1 MLKTSTTTNDN
12 GTNKVSEC
20 NVVDESP
27 SQRQSEGQQPSAPV
41 RPTEQSTADEICYDL
56 AQFRTVRVLNNN
68 STHKCVALLGHFGN
82 LSPEKQAI
90 VVLEKRA
97 FTETEITTV
106 APDASTP
113 TQREKIAQH
122 SESEVERADVG
133 KKNDPSGNERT
144 FFTSSSRLHKEFVN
158 DVYGNFLCTV
168 DPELNRLKV
177 SIIYP
182 ASEKHIVKH
191 SAQHRYMVDETAE
204 QYKNITLPHLE
215 HEQLSLEWLYNVLEH
230 RKEKERI
237 LYEDPCDENGFILLP
252 DLKWDGKTVE
262 QLYLL
267 ALVRRRDIRSLRDLT
282 PAHLPLLRNVQTR
295 GIAAIKER
303 YGIDASQL
311 RIYLHYQ
318 PTFYHLH
325 MHFTYLRYDPPG
337 TNCEK
342 AHLLSTVINNIELLG
357 DYYQRATLSFALKET
372 DKLYAKLV
380 ASESEEPAA
389 KRTKT
394 DLDPSQ

>member
-1 MLKTSTTTNDN
+1 MLKTSTATNDN

-27 SQRQSEGQQPSAPV
+27 SQRQREGQQPPAPV
-41 RPTEQSTADEICYDL
+41 PPTEQSTADEICYDL

-82 LSPEKQAI
+82 LSPDKQAI

-97 FTETEITTV
+97 FTETEITT
-106 APDASTP
+106 ACTP
-113 TQREKIAQH
+113 TQREKIAH
-122 SESEVERADVG
+122 SESEPERANVG
-133 KKNDPSGNERT
+133 EKAVPAGSERT

-191 SAQHRYMVDETAE
+191 TAQHRYMVDETAE
-204 QYKNITLPHLE
+204 RYRNITLPHLDQ
-215 HEQLSLEWLYNVLEH
+215 EQLSLEWLYNVLEH

-267 ALVRRRDIRSLRDLT
+267 CLVRRRDIRSLRDLT
-282 PAHLPLLRNVQTR
+282 PAHLPLLRNVQAR
-295 GIAAIKER
+295 GTSAIEER
-303 YGIDASQL
+303 YGIGASQL

-325 MHFTYLRYDPPG
+325 MHFTYLQYDPPG
-337 TNCEK
+337 TGCEK
-342 AHLLSTVINNIELLG
+342 AHLLSTVINNIELVG
-357 DYYQRATLSFALKET
+357 DYYQRATLSYTLKET
-372 DKLYAKLV
+372 DKLYAKFLAAAV
-380 ASESEEPAA
+380 EEPAA
-389 KRTKT
+389 KRVKT

>member
-1 MLKTSTTTNDN
+1 MLKTSTATNDN

-27 SQRQSEGQQPSAPV
+27 SQRQREGQQPPV
-41 RPTEQSTADEICYDL
+41 PVPPTEQSTADEICYDL

-82 LSPEKQAI
+82 LSPDKQAI

-97 FTETEITTV
+97 FTETEITT
-106 APDASTP
+106 ACTP
-113 TQREKIAQH
+113 TQREKIAP
-122 SESEVERADVG
+122 SESEPERANVG
-133 KKNDPSGNERT
+133 EKAVPAGSERT

-191 SAQHRYMVDETAE
+191 TAQHRYMVDETAE
-204 QYKNITLPHLE
+204 RYRNITLPHLDQ
-215 HEQLSLEWLYNVLEH
+215 EQLSLEWLYNVLEH

-267 ALVRRRDIRSLRDLT
+267 CLVRRRDIRSLRDLT
-282 PAHLPLLRNVQTR
+282 PAHLPLLRNVQAR
-295 GIAAIKER
+295 GTAAIEER
-303 YGIDASQL
+303 YGIGASQL

-337 TNCEK
+337 TGCEK
-342 AHLLSTVINNIELLG
+342 AHLLSTVINNIELVG
-357 DYYQRATLSFALKET
+357 DYYQRATLSYTLKET
-372 DKLYAKLV
+372 DKLYAKFLAAAV
-380 ASESEEPAA
+380 EEPAA
-389 KRTKT
+389 KRVKT

>member
-1 MLKTSTTTNDN
+1 MLKTSTTSNDN

-27 SQRQSEGQQPSAPV
+27 SQRQREGQQPPV
-41 RPTEQSTADEICYDL
+41 PPTEQSTGDEICYDL
-56 AQFRTVRVLNNN
+56 AHFRTVRVLNNN
-68 STHKCVALLGHFGN
+68 STHKCVALLGHFSN
-82 LSPEKQAI
+82 LSPDKQAV

-97 FTETEITTV
+97 FTEAEITTV
-106 APDASTP
+106 PASSTP
-113 TQREKIAQH
+113 TQREENVS
-122 SESEVERADVG
+122 SESESVLSNVG
-133 KKNDPSGNERT
+133 EKTEPSGNGRT
-144 FFTSSSRLHKEFVN
+144 FFTTSSRLHKEFIN
-158 DVYGNFLCTV
+158 DVYGNFLATV
-168 DPELNRLKV
+168 DPELNRIKV

-182 ASEKHIVKH
+182 ACEKHIVKH
-191 SAQHRYMVDETAE
+191 CAQLRYMVDETIE
-204 QYKNITLPHLE
+204 QYKSITLPHLE
-215 HEQLSLEWLYNVLEH
+215 REQLSLEWLYNVLEH

-282 PAHLPLLRNVQTR
+282 PAHLPLLRNVQSR
-295 GIAAIKER
+295 GIAAIEKR
-303 YGIDASQL
+303 YGIGASQL

-337 TNCEK
+337 TGCEK
-342 AHLLSTVINNIELLG
+342 AHLLSTVINNIELVS
-357 DYYQRATLSFALKET
+357 DYYQRATLSYSLKET
-372 DKLYAKLV
+372 DKLYAKFL
-380 ASESEEPAA
+380 AAAIEETAVKRA
-389 KRTKT
+389 KTN
-394 DLDPSQ
+394 LDPSQ

>member
-1 MLKTSTTTNDN
+1 MLKTSTASNDN

-27 SQRQSEGQQPSAPV
+27 SQRQREGQQLPV
-41 RPTEQSTADEICYDL
+41 PPTEQSTVDEICYDL
-56 AQFRTVRVLNNN
+56 AHFRTVRVLNNN
-68 STHKCVALLGHFGN
+68 STHKCVALLGHFSN
-82 LSPEKQAI
+82 LSPDKQAI

-97 FTETEITTV
+97 FTEAEITTV
-106 APDASTP
+106 PPSTP
-113 TQREKIAQH
+113 TQREKISN
-122 SESEVERADVG
+122 SESESECANVG
-133 KKNDPSGNERT
+133 EKTDPSGNERT
-144 FFTSSSRLHKEFVN
+144 FFTTSSRLHKEFVN

-168 DPELNRLKV
+168 DPEINRLKV

-191 SAQHRYMVDETAE
+191 CAQLRYMVNETSE
-204 QYKNITLPHLE
+204 QYKNITSPHLE
-215 HEQLSLEWLYNVLEH
+215 REQLSLEWLYNVLEH

-237 LYEDPCDENGFILLP
+237 LYEDPCNENGFILLP

-282 PAHLPLLRNVQTR
+282 PAHLPLLRNVQSR
-295 GIAAIKER
+295 GIAAIEKR
-303 YGIDASQL
+303 YGIGASQL

-337 TNCEK
+337 TGCDK

-357 DYYQRATLSFALKET
+357 DYYQRATLSYTLKET
-372 DKLYAKLV
+372 DKLYAKFL
-380 ASESEEPAA
+380 AAESEEPAA
-389 KRTKT
+389 KRAKT
-394 DLDPSQ
+394 NLDSSQ